1 MKPLAALFSLLLMGS
16 ASAAQVA
23 VVQQPR
29 PFGYVLGDTL
39 TQRSLLESSGRVFE
53 PAMLPPT
60 ERAGLWFAR
69 RSARLE
75 TASGHRWLVM
85 DYQLINAPQ
94 ALMMVNLPSV
104 NLKSMSGGDQLVI
117 PEWPVSVAPLTPRA
131 AFAKGGLQELRPDH
145 PAPLIPTA
153 ALRERA
159 LLSSSASIA
168 VLLIW
173 LGWWALRSA
182 RASASQPFARA
193 LREIKLGDDDREAA
207 WVAMHRAFD
216 RTAGRTV
223 QLSTLPL
230 LFEQAPHFGPQRAAI
245 EQFFEASSRRFFSGH
260 RAGASLRELCTS
272 LRAIERQYER

>member
-230 LFEQAPHFGPQRAAI
+230 LFEQAPHFGPRRAAI